1 MLDRNRRIKRCPER
15 FQTCKER
22 FDIIVTVEERVYD
35 QVSILLIY
43 YLEVLKIVK
52 FFVQYFHIFFQV
64 IDFMESQEPVYN
76 QPVHLIN
83 LEVQDNHEDATIGA
97 FLICDMITMVKYII
111 EKYLN
116 SKSTLSERNTETG
129 HANSRK
135 RRYKRFPKI

>member
-1 MLDRNRRIKRCPER
+1 
-15 FQTCKER
+15 
-22 FDIIVTVEERVYD
+22 
-35 QVSILLIY
+35 
-43 YLEVLKIVK
+43 
-52 FFVQYFHIFFQV
+52 
-64 IDFMESQEPVYN
+64 MESQEPVYN

-135 RRYKRFPKI
+135 NILFFDYSSNGATKDFQKYDSFSRRKRENSLS